1 MKRLIAAVTVLVVGA
16 VLSPAAI
23 AQDVEEITKATLEHF
38 AALNAGDADAH
49 VQHHLPEV
57 SSFDFEGGLLEVF
70 ESHEQQR
77 ASWQDQFDA
86 GFKFNFELRHL
97 KVKVYGDAAIVTG
110 YVMGTS
116 TSPDGTTQET
126 TTRRTAV
133 LIKQGGEWKEAHTHI
148 SPLKAAL
155 PQ

>member
-1 MKRLIAAVTVLVVGA
+1 M
-16 VLSPAAI
+16 
-23 AQDVEEITKATLEHF
+23 
-38 AALNAGDADAH
+38 
-49 VQHHLPEV
+49 
-57 SSFDFEGGLLEVF
+57 F